1 MKELI
6 KELDALE
13 RKADI
18 LTAER
23 QALFRLGQKD
33 MQQSILDMVRGL
45 AAAADG
51 IAHVTLASLAEMI
64 GKIEVEP

>member
-1 MKELI
+1 MEKLMQELQA
-6 KELDALE
+6 LDREA
-13 RKADI
+13 AI
-18 LTAER
+18 LTAEK

-51 IAHVTLASLAEMI
+51 VAHITLASLAEMI
-64 GKIEVEP
+64 SKIEVEP